1 MVRLPKTHSVLDR
14 LCTAIIDSSPPVDSI
29 FSFLYFASLHL
40 RSFNEVLAA
49 ACKFRDLTIQL

>member
-1 MVRLPKTHSVLDR
+1 MVTLRKTHSAYDR
-14 LCTAIIDSSPPVDSI
+14 LCTVIIDSSPPVEKI